1 MSILEVEGL
10 CKTYPAFRLRDVSF
24 AVEPG
29 AIMGFIGRNGAGKT
43 TTLKSL
49 LDFVHP
55 DAGEALFFGRPL
67 SADEFGVKQAVGF
80 ASGGF
85 GFYPLK
91 RLRTVTDV
99 TRRFYPSWDETA
111 YRRYLALF
119 ALDENKRVKEL
130 SEGMKVKYALALALS
145 HRARLLV
152 LDEPTSGLDPVSRD
166 ELLEI
171 FLQLA
176 QDEGISILFSTH
188 ITSDLEKCA
197 DHIVYLRRGE
207 VAADADADALH
218 ARYRTAALTAAQ
230 RDAAPEGL
238 LLGCKREREGFS
250 ALLRAEDA
258 PRLGAD
264 TAPASLEDIMVHL
277 EKEDGGL

>member
-1 MSILEVEGL
+1 MNILEVEGL
-10 CKTYPAFRLRDVSF
+10 RKTYPAFRLRDVSF

-99 TRRFYPSWDETA
+99 TRRFYPGGDETA

-152 LDEPTSGLDPVSRD
+152 LDEPTAVLTETEAEQFLACVRSVAERGIAFIFISHKLDEVKTYAAMAYTALGCEGLARCDFFVEKDTGRV
-166 ELLEI
+166 LINEI
-171 FLQLA
+171 NTLPGFTPISMYPKLMEH
-176 QDEGISILFSTH
+176 EGIPVPALIDRL
-188 ITSDLEKCA
+188 IALALE
-197 DHIVYLRRGE
+197 
-207 VAADADADALH
+207 
-218 ARYRTAALTAAQ
+218 RT
-230 RDAAPEGL
+230 
-238 LLGCKREREGFS
+238 
-250 ALLRAEDA
+250 
-258 PRLGAD
+258 
-264 TAPASLEDIMVHL
+264 
-277 EKEDGGL
+277 EKQHG